1 MAQNCHKIFK
11 KKNLIYRWPRAAID
25 QHALSR
31 YKHFQY
37 KTTPSIH
44 VL

>member
-1 MAQNCHKIFK
+1 MAQNCHKIFFF
-11 KKNLIYRWPRAAID
+11 NLMHRWPRAAID